1 MWCRYN
7 VKYVSDWRCNVNVR
21 QADKQTQV
29 CRNMHSVHSFTANVD
44 LSHTLYISTST
55 FAQNYIRAADLQ
67 PLFTLYNLLL
77 SANSLLNISLFV
89 VKTKERFL
97 IKLHLYLISFSGVSV
112 LWLLSAKKLWTKCAR
127 FIFTRST
134 TKWWVQHFCL
144 KQHFKCKCLLTLFL
158 EKRCS

>member
-1 MWCRYN
+1 MWCKYN
-7 VKYVSDWRCNVNVR
+7 VKCVSDWRCNVNVR

-29 CRNMHSVHSFTANVD
+29 CRNMHSVHSFTADVD
-44 LSHTLYISTST
+44 LSHTLYISTLLKIISE
-55 FAQNYIRAADLQ
+55 QQIQ
-67 PLFTLYNLLL
+67 PLFTLYNLLQ

-158 EKRCS
+158 ENRCC

>member
-1 MWCRYN
+1 MWN
-7 VKYVSDWRCNVNVR
+7 VFQIED
-21 QADKQTQV
+21 AMLMFDKQTNRHRYV
-29 CRNMHSVHSFTANVD
+29 GTCILYILLRPMWIFHILYTFP
-44 LSHTLYISTST
+44 HTLLLRIISE
-55 FAQNYIRAADLQ
+55 QQIQ
-67 PLFTLYNLLL
+67 PLFTLYNLLQ

-158 EKRCS
+158 ENRCC

>member
-1 MWCRYN
+1 MRCKYN
-7 VKYVSDWRCNVNVR
+7 VKCVSDWRCNVNVR

-29 CRNMHSVHSFTANVD
+29 CRNMHSLHSFTADVD
-44 LSHTLYISTST
+44 LSHTLYISTYT
-55 FAQNYIRAADLQ
+55 FAENYIRAAE
-67 PLFTLYNLLL
+67 
-77 SANSLLNISLFV
+77 

-158 EKRCS
+158 ENRCC

>member
-1 MWCRYN
+1 MWCKYN
-7 VKYVSDWRCNVNVR
+7 VKCVSDWRCNVNVR

-29 CRNMHSVHSFTANVD
+29 CRNMHSVHSFTADVD
-44 LSHTLYISTST
+44 LSHTLYISTLLKIISE
-55 FAQNYIRAADLQ
+55 QQIQ
-67 PLFTLYNLLL
+67 PLFTLYNLLR

-89 VKTKERFL
+89 VKTKERSL

-158 EKRCS
+158 ENRCC